1 MGDGRLPD
9 LGVMLPLGGALTP
22 STILALAVEAD
33 RVGVG
38 AIAAGEHASTEVF
51 SLLGAIAGCTERARL
66 ETAVVSTV
74 SRSPSLV
81 AMAALTLA
89 DVSGGRCSIGL
100 GAGSPFVAAWHGE
113 RFEQPV
119 ARMRAFVEDLRTALV
134 GGHVE
139 RWGAFR
145 PLLAPS
151 PVPVRVAASSPKM
164 LDLAAT
170 TADGVIL
177 NFVAPRQV
185 AVIAQRCRERRAAA
199 GITDPFAVHVV
210 QWTAPE
216 LPDDVARR
224 TFALEVAPYLAVPSY
239 GAAAAELAGRDAI
252 DTAADAWRRGGR
264 SAGADAVPDVLADEL
279 LVVGGADDL
288 AASARELR
296 ASGCDAVRFL
306 PLSPRGDRPD
316 ELAALVAAL
325 GTLPSRS

>member
-1 MGDGRLPD
+1 VGDGTVPD
-9 LGVMLPLGGALTP
+9 LGVMLPLGGALAP
-22 STILALAVEAD
+22 STILDLAMAAD
-33 RVGVG
+33 QAGVG

-51 SLLGAIAGCTERARL
+51 ALLGAIAGCTERARL

-100 GAGSPFVAAWHGE
+100 GAGSPFVAAWHGQ

-119 ARMRAFVEDLRTALV
+119 ARMRAFVDDLRTALA

-139 RWGAFR
+139 RWGSFR
-145 PLLAPS
+145 PLLAPA
-151 PVPVRVAASSPKM
+151 PVPVRIAASSPKM

-170 TADGVIL
+170 AADGVIL

-185 AVIAQRCRERRAAA
+185 AVIAARCRERRAAA

-210 QWTAPE
+210 QWTAPG

-224 TFALEVAPYLAVPSY
+224 TFALEVAPYLAVASY
-239 GAAAAELAGRDAI
+239 GAAAAELAGRGAI
-252 DTAADAWRRGGR
+252 DAAADAWRRGGR
-264 SAGADAVPDVLADEL
+264 SAGADAVPDGLADEL
-279 LVVGGADDL
+279 LVTGGADEL
-288 AASARELR
+288 AACARALG

-306 PLSPRGDRPD
+306 PLSPLRDRPD
-316 ELAALVAAL
+316 ELATLVAAL
-325 GTLPSRS
+325 GALAARP